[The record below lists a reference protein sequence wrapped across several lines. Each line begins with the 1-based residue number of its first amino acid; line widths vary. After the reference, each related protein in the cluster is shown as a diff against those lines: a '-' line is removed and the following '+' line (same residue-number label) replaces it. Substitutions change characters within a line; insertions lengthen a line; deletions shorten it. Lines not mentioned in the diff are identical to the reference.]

1 MRFRALPFDDPVVT
15 DLIERVQQEYVLRY
29 GGPDATPVDPAE
41 FTPPA
46 ADRAVHRA
54 GPTRGDQPVRH
65 LRLPAGARVR
75 PYREEPDARYFGKQV
90 KLA

>member
-29 GGPDATPVDPAE
+29 GGPDATPV
-41 FTPPA
+41 
-46 ADRAVHRA
+46 
-54 GPTRGDQPVRH
+54 GYG
-65 LRLPAGARVR
+65 